1 MPIYTSKVTAG
12 AQFTAASSADGLFAP
27 RPGAPF
33 IQVRVNSLRYHTAGP
48 GNAVELH
55 QQNPADPGDR
65 TLILSTT
72 AKDVYMDGLTLPT
85 AGADA
90 WPLVFITTGQTL
102 DGWLSIDYDFIA
114 TEG

>member
-12 AQFTAASSADGLFAP
+12 AQFTGASSADGLFAP
-27 RPGAPF
+27 RPGAPS

-65 TLILSTT
+65 TLILADT
-72 AKDVYMDGLTLPT
+72 AKDVYLERMVLPSEGGDSW
-85 AGADA
+85 A
-90 WPLVFITTGQTL
+90 LVFITTGQTL
-102 DGWLSIDYDFIA
+102 DGWLSIDYDFVS